1 MRQDVF
7 AALADPTRRQ
17 LVSWLAVRPA
27 TATELAQRL
36 PISRQAVTKHLDVLG
51 EARLIARERSGR
63 DVRYS
68 LEAQRLATASE
79 WLATVSAR
87 GETRRARLQGY
98 GGEGERAAGDT
109 ALSCGQG

>member
-1 MRQDVF
+1 MQQDIF

-17 LVSWLAVRPA
+17 LVSWLAARPA

-36 PISRQAVTKHLDVLG
+36 PISRQAVAKHLDVLG

-68 LEAQRLATASE
+68 LDAQRLATASE
-79 WLATVSAR
+79 WLATGSAR
-87 GETRRARLQGY
+87 WETRLQRLKSY
-98 GGEGERAAGDT
+98 VEEGERHA
-109 ALSCGQG
+109 

>member
-1 MRQDVF
+1 MQQDVF

-27 TATELAQRL
+27 TATELARRL

-51 EARLIARERSGR
+51 DARLIARERAGR

-68 LEAQRLATASE
+68 LEAERLAAASE

-87 GETRRARLQGY
+87 WESRLQRLKSY
-98 GGEGERAAGDT
+98 VEKGERHA
-109 ALSCGQG
+109 

>member
-51 EARLIARERSGR
+51 QARLIARGRSGR

-68 LEAQRLATASE
+68 LEPQRLAAASE

-87 GETRRARLQGY
+87 WETRLQRLKSY
-98 GGEGERAAGDT
+98 VENGERHA
-109 ALSCGQG
+109 